1 MIMKTAIY
9 CRVST
14 STQELDNQLI
24 QLRDYCKKS
33 NWEIY
38 KEYKDIISGT
48 KISRPAFDDL
58 FTDAHKKLFNIV
70 VFWDL
75 SRFSRSG
82 TLYTLQKL
90 KELDNL
96 GIKWHSYQ
104 EPYFSTMGD
113 FKEVVI
119 SIMST
124 IAKIEREK
132 ISERTKAG
140 LLRTDKKLGR
150 PKIPND
156 AVKQVLSYL
165 KKSNCPPYVEI
176 SKIVMYKTKYGRI
189 HHISPA
195 QITQIK
201 KSYLETGGEL

>member
-104 EPYFSTMGD
+104 EPYFSTLGD
-113 FKEVVI
+113 FKDVVI

-156 AVKQVLSYL
+156 AVKQAL
-165 KKSNCPPYVEI
+165 I
-176 SKIVMYKTKYGRI
+176 TMYKNKIKRI
-189 HHISPA
+189 PIQDPETNELIGI
-195 QITQIK
+195 ITTYDIIAAFN
-201 KSYLETGGEL
+201 SLELKMTRE

>member
-1 MIMKTAIY
+1 MKSAIY

-14 STQELDNQLI
+14 SKQELENQLI
-24 QLRDYCKKS
+24 QLREYCQKS
-33 NWEIY
+33 NWNVY
-38 KEYKDIISGT
+38 KEYNDIISGG
-48 KISRPAFDDL
+48 ISSRPSFDEL
-58 FTDAHKKLFNIV
+58 FVDAHKKLFDIV
-70 VFWDL
+70 LFWDL

-113 FKEVVI
+113 FKDVII

-132 ISERTKAG
+132 ISDRTKSG
-140 LLRTDKKLGR
+140 LQRTKKKLGR
-150 PKIPND
+150 PRIPKD
-156 AVKQVLSYL
+156 VVKQVVSIL
-165 KKSNCPPYVEI
+165 KNQNCPPYSEI
-176 SKIVMYKTKYGRI
+176 SKMVMYKTKYGRI

-201 KSYLETGGEL
+201 KSYLEKGGEI